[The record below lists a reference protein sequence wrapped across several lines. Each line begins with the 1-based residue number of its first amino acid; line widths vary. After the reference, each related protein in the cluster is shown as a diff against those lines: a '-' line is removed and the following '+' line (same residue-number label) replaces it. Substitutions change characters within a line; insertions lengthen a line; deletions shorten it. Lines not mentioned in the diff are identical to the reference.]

1 MWDHQD
7 GGLLSSELV
16 KKSREK
22 ILNGEARTNAV
33 GILNLEVDA
42 CRLFSLNWELE
53 PAGVEPPVSG
63 PQDTGVSSFGE

>member
-33 GILNLEVDA
+33 GILNLEADA
-42 CRLFSLNWELE
+42 CRLFSLNWEL
-53 PAGVEPPVSG
+53 
-63 PQDTGVSSFGE
+63 GE

>member
-1 MWDHQD
+1 M
-7 GGLLSSELV
+7 

-53 PAGVEPPVSG
+53 PAGVEPPLVNSVE
-63 PQDTGVSSFGE
+63 Q

>member
-22 ILNGEARTNAV
+22 ILNGEARTNVV
-33 GILNLEVDA
+33 GCPEPWSWSMHALQ
-42 CRLFSLNWELE
+42 FELGIGRIIE
-53 PAGVEPPVSG
+53 LKNMYGG
-63 PQDTGVSSFGE
+63 HL